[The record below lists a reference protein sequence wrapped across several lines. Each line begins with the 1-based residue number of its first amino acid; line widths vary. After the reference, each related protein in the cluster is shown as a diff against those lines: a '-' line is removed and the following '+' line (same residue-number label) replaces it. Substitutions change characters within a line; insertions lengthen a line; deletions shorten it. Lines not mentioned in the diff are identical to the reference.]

1 MFFVA
6 SLSAPSVVLPFLLVE
21 ACEFCTCLRV
31 FILQEISVSS
41 LVKHWKHFQHF
52 TKYCTIVE
60 MSAIEILCRFFT
72 VSKFVKFQVW
82 FLPVFSHFYI
92 FSFNSRLIPQHTSKS
107 YYQCNHIEN
116 AVLSQNT
123 WNFFFFSLFHLEQH
137 CTWVFHPFWKG
148 QLVLRHSSII
158 LWARIR
164 LGVYVNQLSKKVQ
177 IKLCCS

>member
-52 TKYCTIVE
+52 NKYCTIVE
-60 MSAIEILCRFFT
+60 MSASEILCRFFT

-82 FLPVFSHFYI
+82 FLPVCSHFYI
-92 FSFNSRLIPQHTSKS
+92 FNFNSRLRPQHTLKS
-107 YYQCNHIEN
+107 YYQCNHIKN

-123 WNFFFFSLFHLEQH
+123 WNFFFFPYSTLNSIVCACF
-137 CTWVFHPFWKG
+137 TPFEG
-148 QLVLRHSSII
+148 
-158 LWARIR
+158 
-164 LGVYVNQLSKKVQ
+164 GN
-177 IKLCCS
+177 